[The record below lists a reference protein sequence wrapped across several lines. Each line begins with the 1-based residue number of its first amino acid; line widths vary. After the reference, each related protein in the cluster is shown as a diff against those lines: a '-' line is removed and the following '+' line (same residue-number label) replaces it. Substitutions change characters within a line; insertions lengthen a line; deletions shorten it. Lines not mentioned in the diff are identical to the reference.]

1 MAYATLDQLYDY
13 LPQLARDE
21 HDSLLSDILDRAES
35 IVDDALGFQFAGYG
49 EATTRDVECRVRW
62 RWLEAPAH
70 ERGSIVAIAEVSG
83 RGTSSETTTEI
94 TEFVEEED
102 GRLYRDEGWTRGA
115 WYRIE
120 ARWGYGP
127 PPDDIV
133 EVTLEVA
140 VNIWRGRDASQW
152 SASIGV
158 EGQGSVSY
166 NRALT
171 WAQRSIIEAVR
182 TRYQG
187 VIHA

>member
-1 MAYATLDQLYDY
+1 MPYGSIDQLYDY
-13 LPQLARDE
+13 LPQTTRGE
-21 HDSLLSDILDRAES
+21 HDAVLSDVLERATA
-35 IVDDALGFQFAGYG
+35 IVEGELGFQFSDYGANAEARDIRHSRGQYLRLPGYQ
-49 EATTRDVECRVRW
+49 A
-62 RWLEAPAH
+62 
-70 ERGSIVAIAEVSG
+70 GSITKVEEIAG
-83 RGTSSETTTEI
+83 RGTTSETAGEVTEYI
-94 TEFVEEED
+94 EESD
-102 GRLYRDEGWTRGA
+102 GRLYYDPGWTAGA

>member
-13 LPQLARDE
+13 LPQLEQGE
-21 HDSLLSDILDRAES
+21 HDAVLNDILDRATK
-35 IVDDALGFQFAGYG
+35 IVDRVLGFQFADYG
-49 EATTRDVECRVRW
+49 AVAAAKDVRHTQGQY
-62 RWLEAPAH
+62 LELPRYQA
-70 ERGSIVAIAEVSG
+70 GSIASVYEVDG